1 MTEELEYLISQ
12 YCDGTLAD
20 AERQRVESALAE
32 DPEALALLDQDRAM
46 TDLLRAA
53 PAPTVKWSHLAKAI
67 SSAIDDAQ
75 SAPLQVPWWVRLRI
89 PGALA
94 AAASVGLIIGL
105 SVYFLMRPHQTSVT
119 GPPLAINKSVHVVVA
134 QPDEPRGRTVMQV
147 SIGPA
152 SSDSPLSSYAD
163 EIDSQPSRVMMA
175 SGVPPEPPAIG
186 FPY

>member
-12 YCDGTLAD
+12 YCDGTLAE
-20 AERQRVESALAE
+20 AERLRVELALAE
-32 DPEALALLDQDRAM
+32 DPEARALLDQDRAM

-53 PAPTVKWSHLAKAI
+53 PAPTVKWSHLARQI

-75 SAPLQVPWWVRLRI
+75 SQPLQMPWWVRLRI
-89 PGALA
+89 PTALA

-105 SVYFLMRPHQTSVT
+105 SVYFLMRPHPTPT
-119 GPPLAINKSVHVVVA
+119 GPPVAMTPRITVEVA
-134 QPDEPRGRTVMQV
+134 QPDEPQGRIVTQV

-152 SSDSPLSSYAD
+152 NTESPLSSYAD

-175 SGVPPEPPAIG
+175 SGVAPKPPAIG